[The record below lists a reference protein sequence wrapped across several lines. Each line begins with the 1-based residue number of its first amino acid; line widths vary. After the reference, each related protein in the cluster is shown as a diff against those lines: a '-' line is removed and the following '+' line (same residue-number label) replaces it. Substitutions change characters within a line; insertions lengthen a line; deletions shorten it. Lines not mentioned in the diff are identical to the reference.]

1 MPHSCSSR
9 VPQSERTLHVA
20 SRSCTLA
27 PCTCSSLSAGRGVK
41 GNSLPISSLSGIG
54 SLSFKPSQWG
64 VNSAS
69 KNDPKPVGGLKE
81 RRGANAAQPGCR
93 RRRLHCMCTIR
104 KHINQLISW
113 MTTMSTHMPM
123 IYMLGQNLVSISR
136 WMLRRTCPSS
146 GCLKQLQMPLVW
158 CPTVR
163 ESKQKW
169 TSGVL
174 APTASW
180 SLRMS

>member
-1 MPHSCSSR
+1 MFHLIAAEISGMR
-9 VPQSERTLHVA
+9 
-20 SRSCTLA
+20 RSLGNKYGFRFWCWNA
-27 PCTCSSLSAGRGVK
+27 PFLPMIAPFLPVIAP
-41 GNSLPISSLSGIG
+41 SLPVQNFHCAVFVELRHVFYIAPFLWTCAWFFCRLGMRPKFWIHESLG
-54 SLSFKPSQWG
+54 
-64 VNSAS
+64 
-69 KNDPKPVGGLKE
+69 
-81 RRGANAAQPGCR
+81 
-93 RRRLHCMCTIR
+93 
-104 KHINQLISW
+104 
-113 MTTMSTHMPM
+113 
-123 IYMLGQNLVSISR
+123 MLGQNLVSISR